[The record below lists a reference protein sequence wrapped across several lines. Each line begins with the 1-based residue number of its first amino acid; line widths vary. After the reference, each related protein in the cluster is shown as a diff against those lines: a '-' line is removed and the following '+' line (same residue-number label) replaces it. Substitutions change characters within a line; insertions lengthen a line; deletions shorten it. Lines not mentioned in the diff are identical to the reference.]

1 MTKNGPNKKRAIF
14 KSVMKLFSSTL
25 TYLPIFFL
33 NNFSG
38 SVLKKIQCI
47 GIQG

>member
-1 MTKNGPNKKRAIF
+1 MTKNGPNKK
-14 KSVMKLFSSTL
+14 KSNIQVSNELFSSTL